1 MCLLTKSLNN
11 ALTNTFK
18 EEEYYLSLKI
28 YALKEACILK
38 RASYVFVYEQKKNAR
53 KILFF
58 VVNYLFLFE
67 MQQPA
72 VMYSHLI

>member
-1 MCLLTKSLNN
+1 MCIKK
-11 ALTNTFK
+11 AG
-18 EEEYYLSLKI
+18 YI
-28 YALKEACILK
+28 
-38 RASYVFVYEQKKNAR
+38 FVYDKKNAR